1 MATPIEALHNVGA
14 RTLAVFKRAGL
25 TTVGDVFGLW
35 PNAYA
40 QSAYVYGSLQNAI
53 DQLKEESDADG
64 IYDDAYWLALG
75 TRVRTIVDRVRS
87 DEARPYE
94 PDHFVCPITL
104 QLMVDPVLSKYGD
117 TYERN
122 AIERLVRQTGKD
134 MYRRP
139 LSESELF
146 ENRSL
151 RDAIAYYKL
160 HELRFAVPI
169 KLHHQQP

>member
-1 MATPIEALHNVGA
+1 MDP
-14 RTLAVFKRAGL
+14 
-25 TTVGDVFGLW
+25 
-35 PNAYA
+35 
-40 QSAYVYGSLQNAI
+40 Q
-53 DQLKEESDADG
+53 
-64 IYDDAYWLALG
+64 
-75 TRVRTIVDRVRS
+75 RV
-87 DEARPYE
+87 
-94 PDHFVCPITL
+94 H
-104 QLMVDPVLSKYGD
+104 MDPVLSKYGD
-117 TYERN
+117 TFALCAKAFGRRPNTYERN